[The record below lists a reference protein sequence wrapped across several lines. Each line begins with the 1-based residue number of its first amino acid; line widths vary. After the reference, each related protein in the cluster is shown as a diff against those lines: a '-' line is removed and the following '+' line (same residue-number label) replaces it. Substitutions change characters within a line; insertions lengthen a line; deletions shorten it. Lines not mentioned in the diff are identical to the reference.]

1 MTPAERRYTAAVA
14 NLRALGRGADP
25 VERMDAVDE
34 VRLARADLPTGYGY
48 QRHFDMVGGRYGAYL
63 VGVRRNRRRGW

>member
-25 VERMDAVDE
+25 VDRLDAIDE
-34 VRLARADLPTGYGY
+34 VRSARADLPAGYGY
-48 QRHFDMVGGRYGAYL
+48 RRHFDLVGGRYGAYL
-63 VGVRRNRRRGW
+63 RGVRNPR